1 MPETGASHVRV
12 MTGATAGLGAHVVR
26 GIVARP
32 GTPLFPPLF
41 LSSTRWK
48 VCILW
53 SQLILE
59 EKKKYGWS
67 AQDTLA
73 GCTNVGY

>member
-12 MTGATAGLGAHVVR
+12 MAWERMLSGRSWLGPIR
-26 GIVARP
+26 
-32 GTPLFPPLF
+32 LCSPPLF
-41 LSSTRWK
+41 LSPTRWK

-53 SQLILE
+53 SQLILR

-67 AQDTLA
+67 AAPDTLA

>member
-32 GTPLFPPLF
+32 DTPLF
-41 LSSTRWK
+41 LSPTRWR
-48 VCILW
+48 VCIL
-53 SQLILE
+53 
-59 EKKKYGWS
+59 
-67 AQDTLA
+67 
-73 GCTNVGY
+73 

>member
-12 MTGATAGLGAHVVR
+12 MAWERMLSGRSWLGPIRLCSPFVPFSNTVE
-26 GIVARP
+26 
-32 GTPLFPPLF
+32 
-41 LSSTRWK
+41 

-53 SQLILE
+53 SQVIRK

-67 AQDTLA
+67 ASDTLA